1 MCPPT
6 QGKRY
11 NDTYFFD
18 IARKEWELREIAG
31 TPPHPRSHHTA
42 SLVEFD
48 EEEDGDAEKKI
59 FIIGGYGGHGSTR
72 DFSMDVH
79 ALDLDT
85 MSWSKIERIKGPAPK
100 PRADHTVAVLSQG
113 PLLAAR

>member
-59 FIIGGYGGHGSTR
+59 FIIGG
-72 DFSMDVH
+72 
-79 ALDLDT
+79 
-85 MSWSKIERIKGPAPK
+85 
-100 PRADHTVAVLSQG
+100 
-113 PLLAAR
+113 